1 MPTGAGALATF
12 GTMTDAEPH
21 AAHLQP
27 GQVVTVFRSR
37 LAEGRTSDDGYGPMA
52 ARMVELGTAMPG
64 FVDFKTFTADDG
76 ERVALITFADAESQA
91 AWRHQVEHARAQKAG
106 RDQFYA
112 EYSLQVCTC
121 DRVST
126 YRADAAD

>member
-1 MPTGAGALATF
+1 MTERSAPNDPHPTSRF
-12 GTMTDAEPH
+12 E
-21 AAHLQP
+21 P

-37 LAEGRTSDDGYGPMA
+37 LATTGATPGVPDGYPEMA
-52 ARMVELGTAMPG
+52 DRMVELGTSMPG

-76 ERVALITFADAESQA
+76 ERLAVITFADEQSQL
-91 AWRHQVEHARAQKAG
+91 AWRRQNEHALAQEAG
-106 RDQFYA
+106 RQRFYD

-126 YRADAAD
+126 FDR

>member
-1 MPTGAGALATF
+1 
-12 GTMTDAEPH
+12 MTDVQPH

-37 LAEGRTSDDGYGPMA
+37 LAEAHDGGEAYGAMA

-76 ERVALITFADAESQA
+76 ERLALITFADAESQA
-91 AWRHQVEHARAQKAG
+91 AWRHQAEHARAQKAG
-106 RDQFYA
+106 RDRFYA

-126 YRADAAD
+126 FRADPTG